1 MAHTPSLPVNAP
13 NLGKRFSQGQQRPR
27 RKNLGLLMFQ
37 RPWAGIDGAP
47 GTAARG
53 SGLDQ

>member
-1 MAHTPSLPVNAP
+1 MAHIPSLPVNAP
-13 NLGKRFSQGQQRPR
+13 HHGKRFSQGQQRPR
-27 RKNLGLLMFQ
+27 QKNLGLLMFL
-37 RPWAGIDGAP
+37 RPWASIDGAP